1 MQTLILQ
8 STNLNDL
15 LIIMQLAQ
23 RLGITYTQ
31 KEVEMPLL
39 PPTTKIEKSTIST
52 TLKKLNRPIRK
63 KLDIEEL
70 KKEQNYQGADKN
82 KIQHILNT
90 IAIEE
95 PLEDLLA
102 QLKA

>member
-8 STNLNDL
+8 SPNLNDL

-31 KEVEMPLL
+31 KEVEMPVL
-39 PPTTKIEKSTIST
+39 PPPKTEKNPISSTLQRIT
-52 TLKKLNRPIRK
+52 RPIRK

-70 KKEQNYQGADKN
+70 KKEQNYKGADKS
-82 KIQHILNT
+82 KIQHIINT
-90 IAIEE
+90 ITIEE